1 MVIRMRDSTKSFTK
15 LYIPI
20 ALETLCYMLAGM
32 VDTVMLSTVGDSA
45 VGAVGTANTYINVF
59 IILFHI
65 VSSGMI
71 AVMTQYIGAKRVGVA
86 YQARQLGA
94 VFNLMLGV
102 LLSVFLFAFSGNI
115 LDLVGV
121 APLLQEYAGTYLKIV
136 GGFCFLNAL
145 IPVFSSYLRAFGYT
159 RQPLIATLVSNVVNL
174 CLNAVFLFGFHAG
187 VAGVA
192 AATVISRILN
202 LGIIIVAAGLL
213 VKAKDDPERL
223 PNKEVFTQII
233 KVGLP
238 SALETALYNVAM
250 TLTIRFLNQMDEAG
264 VNVTA
269 RAYAAQIANFSY
281 CAGAALAQANA
292 IMTGWRI
299 GEGDYEACDKGTK
312 KAVCIGICVA
322 AGLEGIF
329 ALSSDYLVGLFTD
342 DPQMIALVGK
352 LLAIDIVLEV
362 GRVTN
367 LVFGQAL
374 KTSGD
379 ALFTTIIGVVFM
391 YLCMVGGAWFFGIH
405 LNLLAVG
412 AYIGLACDECV
423 RAVCMFL
430 RWQSGKWRT
439 KGFIR
444 HA

>member
-1 MVIRMRDSTKSFTK
+1 MRDSTKSFTK

-94 VFNLMLGV
+94 VFNLVLGV

-213 VKAKDDPERL
+213 VKAKDDSERL

>member
-1 MVIRMRDSTKSFTK
+1 MRDSTKSFTK

-94 VFNLMLGV
+94 VFNLVLGV

-391 YLCMVGGAWFFGIH
+391 YLCMVGGSWFFGIH

>member
-1 MVIRMRDSTKSFTK
+1 MRDSTKSFTK

-94 VFNLMLGV
+94 VFNLVLGV

>member
-94 VFNLMLGV
+94 VFNLVLGV

-391 YLCMVGGAWFFGIH
+391 YLCMVGGSWFFGIH